1 MPISLALRRLLR
13 IRELEEE
20 QSRIA
25 LETALGEMNRL
36 KATLLGTAQRGQ
48 EARRLFASSLQSG
61 NPTDRVACL
70 HEMRA
75 TDNLAGA
82 LSRKLATAA
91 PEMVRLRDRLLAKR
105 IQRQQAESVIKEC
118 DARAKS
124 EEERRNQRDLDD
136 LNRAR
141 TKRRRENRG

>member
-36 KATLLGTAQRGQ
+36 KAALLGTAQRGQ
-48 EARRLFASSLQSG
+48 EARRLLASSLQSG

-70 HEMRA
+70 HEMGA
-75 TDNLAGA
+75 TDNLASA

-91 PEMVRLRDRLLAKR
+91 PEMVRLRERLLAKR
-105 IQRQQAESVIKEC
+105 ILRQQAESVIKES
-118 DARAKS
+118 DARAES

-141 TKRRRENRG
+141 TKRRSVNRG

>member
-36 KATLLGTAQRGQ
+36 KAALLGTAQRGQ
-48 EARRLFASSLQSG
+48 AARRLFASSVQSE
-61 NPTDRVACL
+61 NPMDRVACL

-75 TDNLAGA
+75 ADNHTGA

-91 PEMVRLRDRLLAKR
+91 PEVARLQERFLATR
-105 IQRQQAESVIKEC
+105 VQRKQAESVIKEC
-118 DARAKS
+118 DARAES

-136 LNRAR
+136 LSR
-141 TKRRRENRG
+141 TRSTRKSEDRG